1 MSNTYDFIKFCNQNV
16 MDIKDELLKSFIL
29 KKLDEFYYLKKKK
42 IITEEDLDLIKD
54 NRYPI
59 FIEYNSYR
67 VTIFLTKYQN
77 RNYCILI
84 DQNIPNKVKML
95 IIKLRFHPELYL
107 KDTIFE
113 AEVVLNK
120 NKNWDILLYDLKL
133 YKGEEINLE
142 IDEKLKK
149 IENILKTE
157 YTNDKYM
164 NLGNLKVKKSYYF
177 KDLREI
183 ILKKIDQSN
192 YLVTGLSFIDQENY
206 YLINF
211 QNKIFTENDNVKVKT
226 KEMKNKFFEIK
237 DTIMPDI
244 YELYDINKTKVGIAC
259 ISNLDISDLCS
270 NILENKDSGIVE
282 CKYNNKFKKW
292 EPIRELE
299 SNITLNEL

>member
-42 IITEEDLDLIKD
+42 IITEEELDLIK
-54 NRYPI
+54 NNKYPI

-95 IIKLRFHPELYL
+95 IIKLRFHQDLYTN
-107 KDTIFE
+107 DTIFE
-113 AEVVLNK
+113 AEIVLNK
-120 NKNWDILLYDLKL
+120 NKKWDILIYDLKF
-133 YKGEEINLE
+133 YKGEKINLNVL
-142 IDEKLKK
+142 EKLNK
-149 IENILKTE
+149 INDILTHE
-157 YTNDKYM
+157 YINDKYM
-164 NLGNLKVKKSYYF
+164 NLGNLKVKKYYHF
-177 KDLREI
+177 KDLGDI

-192 YLVTGLSFIDQENY
+192 YLVTGLSFIDEENY

-211 QNKIFTENDNVKVKT
+211 QNKVFTENDNVKVKT
-226 KEMKNKFFEIK
+226 KELKNKYFEIK
-237 DTIMPDI
+237 DTVMPDI
-244 YELYDINKTKVGIAC
+244 YDLYDINKTKVGIAC
-259 ISNLDISDLCS
+259 ISNLETSELCI
-270 NILENKDSGIVE
+270 NILESKESGLVE

-292 EPIRELE
+292 EPIKELE
-299 SNITLNEL
+299 SNITLSEL

>member
-42 IITEEDLDLIKD
+42 IITEEELELIK
-54 NRYPI
+54 NNKYPI

-95 IIKLRFHPELYL
+95 ITKIRFNQELYQD
-107 KDTIFE
+107 DTIFE
-113 AEVVLNK
+113 AEIVLNK
-120 NKNWDILLYDLKL
+120 NNSWDILIYDLKL
-133 YKGEEINLE
+133 FKGEEVNLDIE
-142 IDEKLKK
+142 DKLQK
-149 IENILKTE
+149 IENIIK
-157 YTNDKYM
+157 YDYKDDKYM
-164 NLGNLKVKKSYYF
+164 NLANLKVKKKYYF
-177 KDLREI
+177 KDLGEI
-183 ILKKIDQSN
+183 ILKRIEQSE

-211 QNKIFTENDNVKVKT
+211 QNKIFTENENENT
-226 KEMKNKFFEIK
+226 KSKEFKNKYFEIK
-237 DTIMPDI
+237 DTLMPDI
-244 YELYDINKTKVGIAC
+244 YELFDINKTKVGIAC
-259 ISNLDISDLCS
+259 ISNLETSELCI
-270 NILENKDSGIVE
+270 NILESKDSGFVE

-292 EPIRELE
+292 EPIKEISTNNALSE
-299 SNITLNEL
+299 V